1 MTRIMVTLAEMRA
14 GEEGTVI
21 GVNGQEAF
29 PRRLWVLGLFPG
41 KKVKKISS
49 SLGGGPVVI
58 SCGTQE
64 LALGRGLAL
73 RVMVEVER

>member
-1 MTRIMVTLAEMRA
+1 MTKVTVTLPEMKA

-21 GVNGQEAF
+21 GVRGQEGF

-41 KKVKKISS
+41 KRVKKIGS
-49 SLGGGPVVI
+49 SLGGGPIVI

-64 LALGRGLAL
+64 LALGRGLAS